1 MILKGSQRGNAAE
14 LARHLMNVQDNEHV
28 ELHDI
33 RGFASERLDEAMQET
48 QAIAKG
54 TRCQKFLFS
63 LSLNP
68 PQDAQVPIEHF
79 EAAIEQIE
87 QKLELDNQ
95 PRAVVFHE
103 KEGRRHAHVVWS
115 RIDAEKMKAVTIP
128 YYKNRLMDVSKE
140 LFLEHG
146 WDMPKGFIDR
156 ELRNPLNFT
165 RAEWQQA
172 KRIQQDPRMIK
183 AMFRECWKASD
194 NAETLTTALQEKG
207 FYMAKGDRRGVVVVD
222 FRGEIYA
229 LARWTGIKAKDV
241 NARIPA
247 AHKLP
252 SVEKT
257 RAHIAS
263 RMNAQLK
270 TYVREIK
277 GNYRSLKPS
286 IEYRRTQLVQRHR
299 TERKRLNDGHKA
311 RWQKETNARTARLP
325 KGIGGIWSR
334 ITGKHSKIRRE
345 NEAQAW
351 QSHLRDRAEKDTL
364 IIDQLVERQK
374 LQKTIARVR
383 GQHMHDISEVRH
395 EIAEYISMQRSDL
408 PKIEAFNKASGVKK
422 TDLINRNR
430 SIDSPTHER

>member
-14 LARHLMNVQDNEHV
+14 LARHLMNAQDNEHV

-33 RGFASERLDEAMQET
+33 RGFASESLSGAMQET

-54 TRCQKFLFS
+54 TRCKKFLFS
-63 LSLNP
+63 LRLNP
-68 PQDAQVPIEHF
+68 PQDARVPIEHF

-87 QKLELDNQ
+87 QKLGLDNQ
-95 PRAVVFHE
+95 PRAIVFHE

-115 RIDAEKMKAVTIP
+115 RIDAEKMKAIEIP
-128 YYKNRLMDVSKE
+128 YYKNQLMDVSKE

-146 WDMPKGFIDR
+146 WNMPKGFIDR

-194 NAETLTTALQEKG
+194 NAETLKIALQEKG
-207 FYMAKGDRRGVVVVD
+207 FYLAKGDRRGVVAVD
-222 FRGEIYA
+222 FRGEVYA

-241 NARIPA
+241 KARIPA
-247 AHKLP
+247 PDKLP

-277 GNYRSLKPS
+277 GNYRDLKPS

-299 TERKRLNDGHKA
+299 IERKRLNDGHKA
-311 RWQKETNARTARLP
+311 RWQKETNARAARLP

-334 ITGKHSKIRRE
+334 ITGKHSKIRQE
-345 NEAQAW
+345 NETQTW
-351 QSHLRDRAEKDTL
+351 QSHLRDGSEKDTL
-364 IIDQLVERQK
+364 IMDQLAERQK
-374 LQKTIARVR
+374 LQKTILRVR
-383 GQHMHDISEVRH
+383 GQHLQDINEIRH
-395 EIAEYISMQRSDL
+395 EIAEYLSMQRSNL
-408 PKIEAFNKASGVKK
+408 PKIEAFDKASGMKK
-422 TDLINRNR
+422 IDLQHGHSTDG
-430 SIDSPTHER
+430 PVHER

>member
-14 LARHLMNVQDNEHV
+14 LARHLMNATDNEHV
-28 ELHDI
+28 ELQDI
-33 RGFASERLDEAMQET
+33 RGFASERLSEAMAET

-54 TRCQKFLFS
+54 TRCTKFLFS

-87 QKLELDNQ
+87 QKLGLDNQ
-95 PRAVVFHE
+95 PRAIVFHE

-115 RIDAEKMKAVTIP
+115 RIDTEKMKAITIP
-128 YYKNRLMDVSKE
+128 YYKNKLMDVSKE

-165 RAEWQQA
+165 RAEWQQT

-194 NAETLTTALQEKG
+194 NAETLKAALQEKG
-207 FYMAKGDRRGVVVVD
+207 FYLAKGDRRGVVAVD

-229 LARWTGIKAKDV
+229 LARWAGIKAKDV
-241 NARIPA
+241 KARIPA
-247 AHKLP
+247 TDKLP

-257 RAHIAS
+257 HAYIAS

-277 GNYRSLKPS
+277 RNYRSLKPS

-299 TERKRLNDGHKA
+299 SDRKRLNDGHKA
-311 RWQKETNARTARLP
+311 RWQKETNSRAARLP

-334 ITGKHSKIRRE
+334 ITGKYSKIRQE
-345 NEAQAW
+345 NEEQAW
-351 QSHLRDRAEKDTL
+351 QSHLRDRSEKDTL
-364 IIDQLVERQK
+364 IMDQLVERQK

-383 GQHMHDISEVRH
+383 GQHLQDISEIRH
-395 EIAEYISMQRSDL
+395 EIAKYLSMQRSDR
-408 PKIEAFNKASGVKK
+408 PKIGAFNKSSGVKQVH
-422 TDLINRNR
+422 LQR
-430 SIDSPTHER
+430 SHNPDCPVHER

>member
-14 LARHLMNVQDNEHV
+14 LARHLMNAQDNEHV
-28 ELHDI
+28 VLHDI
-33 RGFASERLDEAMQET
+33 RGFASERLSDAMAET

-87 QKLELDNQ
+87 QKLGLDNQ
-95 PRAVVFHE
+95 PRAIVFHE

-172 KRIQQDPRMIK
+172 KRVQQDPRMIK

-194 NAETLTTALQEKG
+194 NAETLKTALQEKG
-207 FYMAKGDRRGVVVVD
+207 FYLAKGDRRGVVAVD

-241 NARIPA
+241 KARIPA
-247 AHKLP
+247 PDKLP
-252 SVEKT
+252 SVYKA

-270 TYVREIK
+270 PMFGRLRAAIAASNPPLNT
-277 GNYRSLKPS
+277 GGPS
-286 IEYRRTQLVQRHR
+286 WCSV
-299 TERKRLNDGHKA
+299 
-311 RWQKETNARTARLP
+311 
-325 KGIGGIWSR
+325 
-334 ITGKHSKIRRE
+334 
-345 NEAQAW
+345 
-351 QSHLRDRAEKDTL
+351 
-364 IIDQLVERQK
+364 
-374 LQKTIARVR
+374 IARN
-383 GQHMHDISEVRH
+383 
-395 EIAEYISMQRSDL
+395 AN
-408 PKIEAFNKASGVKK
+408 A
-422 TDLINRNR
+422 
-430 SIDSPTHER
+430 

>member
-1 MILKGSQRGNAAE
+1 M
-14 LARHLMNVQDNEHV
+14 
-28 ELHDI
+28 
-33 RGFASERLDEAMQET
+33 
-48 QAIAKG
+48 
-54 TRCQKFLFS
+54 
-63 LSLNP
+63 
-68 PQDAQVPIEHF
+68 PIKHF

-87 QKLELDNQ
+87 QKLGLDNQ
-95 PRAVVFHE
+95 PRAIVFHE

-115 RIDAEKMKAVTIP
+115 RIDAEKMKAITIP

-194 NAETLTTALQEKG
+194 NAETLKTALQEKG
-207 FYMAKGDRRGVVVVD
+207 FYLAKGDRRGVVAVD

-229 LARWTGIKAKDV
+229 LSRWTGIKAKDV
-241 NARIPA
+241 KARIPVDG
-247 AHKLP
+247 KLP
-252 SVEKT
+252 SVKKT
-257 RAHIAS
+257 RAQIAS
-263 RMNAQLK
+263 RMNVQLK

-299 TERKRLNDGHKA
+299 SERKRLNDGHKA
-311 RWQKETNARTARLP
+311 RWQQETNARAARLP

-334 ITGKHSKIRRE
+334 ITGKHSKIRQE

-351 QSHLRDRAEKDTL
+351 KSHLSDRSENDTL
-364 IIDQLVERQK
+364 IMDQLAERQK

-383 GQHMHDISEVRH
+383 GQHLQDIREIRH
-395 EIAEYISMQRSDL
+395 EIAEYLSMQRSDL
-408 PKIEAFNKASGVKK
+408 PKTKSFNKASGIKDVN
-422 TDLINRNR
+422 LQR
-430 SIDSPTHER
+430 SYSADGPVHER